1 MIKKKRLLGLGLM
14 VLGSVPAHAVQSYN
28 LVDHQRTQVQLSNRQ
43 MNRIA
48 VKGDRIQQVFG
59 AEEHFHMETDDHGGQ
74 IFLKFLSDQMLEP
87 VSLTIVTEAG
97 LTQDLT
103 LMPDDMEAQTVLFKP
118 GLGMDEFAEKNEIS
132 ESREDKIVALILAM
146 ATGDR
151 LEGYDIKAIGEREE
165 KESEPAFKAIKT
177 YEGESFK
184 GVVYCL
190 QNAGETILKVTEQ
203 DVAQAGDLAVS
214 FSSTTVS
221 PGESTQLYVV
231 QAIKEKS

>member
-14 VLGSVPAHAVQSYN
+14 VLGSIPAHAVQSYN

-59 AEEHFHMETDDHGGQ
+59 ADEHFHMETDDHGGQ
-74 IFLKFLSDQMLEP
+74 IFLKFLSNQMLEP

-103 LMPDDMEAQTVLFKP
+103 LMPDDMDAQTVLFKP
-118 GLGMDEFAEKNEIS
+118 GLGMDEDEKNEIGV
-132 ESREDKIVALILAM
+132 SREDKIVALITAM

-151 LEGYDIKAIGEREE
+151 LEGYDIKAVGERKEN
-165 KESEPAFKAIKT
+165 ESEPAFKAIKT

-190 QNAGETILKVTEQ
+190 QNAGETVLNVTEQ

-231 QAIKEKS
+231 QAVKEVS

>member
-14 VLGSVPAHAVQSYN
+14 VLGSTQAFAVQSYN

-97 LTQDLT
+97 LTQDLM
-103 LMPDDMEAQTVLFKP
+103 LMPDDMDAQTVLFKP
-118 GLGMDEFAEKNEIS
+118 GVGMDEDEKNEVS
-132 ESREDKIVALILAM
+132 VSREDKIVALISAM

-151 LEGYDIKAIGEREE
+151 LEGYNIKAIGGGEE
-165 KESEPAFKAIKT
+165 NESEAAFKAIKT

-190 QNAGETILKVTEQ
+190 QNAGETVLNVTEQ

-214 FSSTTVS
+214 LSSTTVS

-231 QAIKEKS
+231 QSVKEKS